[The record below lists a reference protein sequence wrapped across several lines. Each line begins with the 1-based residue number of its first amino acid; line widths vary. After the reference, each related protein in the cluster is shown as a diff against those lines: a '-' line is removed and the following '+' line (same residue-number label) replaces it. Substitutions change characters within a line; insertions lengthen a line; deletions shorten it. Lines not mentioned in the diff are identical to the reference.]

1 MEKNEAINYLE
12 GNTSIEF
19 QKNLKKLLIT
29 PYEEASFQS
38 NFKKLRESAK
48 KLSDAA
54 VPYSEIATLV
64 YAFQSKPENVDGVG
78 PFLDKFKDTLLREIN
93 SDSNVIVPADLNI
106 LIKTYENISL
116 SDAQYRSLL
125 GEEKIK
131 SLNDE
136 IYGLTN
142 NLDKVN
148 ETIDNRMNNIYS
160 GFVSVLG
167 IFVAISFS
175 LFGGVNLLENL
186 FKDMAGGA
194 TPKNIGLSM
203 MLSGFFIILIYI
215 LIIGLTSG
223 LSRVTQKENYFGED
237 FSFRTLFIIMS
248 ISCGTIIFGFM
259 YHIGTVE
266 WRLPFLSNYIFKWN
280 ALNVL
285 IVYLFICFML
295 YRRAAAFKSIIIN
308 PKYWSVSRQREVPG
322 NSMFSWVDL
331 IYIGLFLLIFIT
343 VFSFF

>member
-1 MEKNEAINYLE
+1 MKKIEAINYLE

-19 QKNLKKLLIT
+19 QKNLKKLLTT
-29 PYEEASFQS
+29 PYEEISFRS

-64 YAFQSKPENVDGVG
+64 YAFQSQPENVDGVG
-78 PFLDKFKDTLLREIN
+78 PFLDKFKDILLKEID
-93 SDSNVIVPADLNI
+93 SDSNETVPADLNI

-131 SLNDE
+131 SLKDG
-136 IYGLTN
+136 IDDLTN
-142 NLDKVN
+142 NL
-148 ETIDNRMNNIYS
+148 DNRMNNIYS

-186 FKDMAGGA
+186 FKDMAGGS
-194 TPKNIGLSM
+194 TPENIGISI
-203 MLSGFFIILIYI
+203 MLSGFFIALLYI
-215 LIIGLTSG
+215 LILGLTSG
-223 LSRVTQKENYFGED
+223 LSRITQKENHFWED

-248 ISCGTIIFGFM
+248 ISCGIIIFGFM
-259 YHIGTVE
+259 YHIGTVD
-266 WRLPFLSNYIFKWN
+266 WKVPFLNNYIFKWN
-280 ALNVL
+280 AINVL
-285 IVYLFICFML
+285 IIYLFVCFML
-295 YRRAAAFKSIIIN
+295 YRRAAAFKNIVVN
-308 PKYWSVSRQREVPG
+308 PQYWSVSGQRDVPG
-322 NSMFSWVDL
+322 NSKFSLIDL
-331 IYIGLFLLIFIT
+331 IYIGLFLLIFIV
-343 VFSFF
+343 VFALF